1 MCGLWR
7 GVEATPMS
15 SLSRLIDR
23 LFGFRGEERREMITR
38 HFLVSIGF
46 SIAIAVAVST
56 SAGIPWP
63 SPQSLVIFL
72 DTFLTFVALSLS
84 ILAVSPGVSNDDK
97 TRSTA
102 LASIAIFLIGV
113 VMLCVQV
120 AAFFP
125 VQG

>member
-1 MCGLWR
+1 
-7 GVEATPMS
+7 MS

-23 LFGFRGEERREMITR
+23 LFGFRGEERREVITR

-102 LASIAIFLIGV
+102 LAFSIFMMSATI
-113 VMLCVQV
+113 LC
-120 AAFFP
+120 ALLSAYFP
-125 VQG
+125 AQG